1 MMYVFLKA
9 FDNTEET
16 FMIIESPKWLV
27 TSSVGRVSVDI
38 SVVNCLTKSYDI
50 LLLSFDI
57 KKEHRVLLSFAKI
70 TLLQTN

>member
-9 FDNTEET
+9 FDNKEET
-16 FMIIESPKWLV
+16 FMITESPKWLV

-57 KKEHRVLLSFAKI
+57 KENVEFY
-70 TLLQTN
+70 